1 MARSIGISTV
11 FLTQTIS
18 TKRSPSAAGGKVG
31 AAVTNLS
38 GVSATELLPVDADL
52 REQVPELATYARTWQ
67 LFVGDG
73 VDIQEG
79 DRVVIGSAEYPVRY
93 VELWPWPDDMTFTRV
108 VVAEAI
114 S

>member
-1 MARSIGISTV
+1 MARSVAMPSV
-11 FLTQTIS
+11 FLNQTIS
-18 TKRSPSAAGGKVG
+18 TKRSPSAAGGKVS
-31 AAVTNLS
+31 AAVANLS
-38 GVSATELLPVDADL
+38 SVAATELMPVDADL

-67 LFVGDG
+67 LFVGNG

-93 VELWPWPDDMTFTRV
+93 VEVWPWPDDTTFTRV